1 MMPESSMSAK
11 ILTTGLDETLVAS
24 RTAILSRQ
32 YETSTAK
39 PDSVLGTL
47 RSEHFDLLL
56 VCYSTPHEQGTTI
69 IRKAH
74 EEFPHLCIVR
84 LLAADS
90 PRIDQ
95 PIAHKLVT
103 VDYKPQSWI
112 QAVDELLH
120 PLKF

>member
-1 MMPESSMSAK
+1 MRAK

-32 YETSTAK
+32 YGTATAK
-39 PDSVLGTL
+39 PESVLVTL

-90 PRIDQ
+90 PHIDQ
-95 PIAHKLVT
+95 PIAHKLIV
-103 VDYKPQSWI
+103 VDYRPQSWM
-112 QAVDELLH
+112 QAVDELLRH
-120 PLKF
+120 IKP